1 VITRSLTAVAL
12 GAQVP
17 ATYDTAREAFQLV
30 DTDADTVV
38 LSLKDAVEA
47 NDRDI
52 TLDYKTKKKDQNQ
65 GVVQDLAGND
75 LQSFKGQPVTNVTF
89 VDPNVDLD
97 PPTVRAASIIG
108 DTLTIN
114 FSEDIDSTVP
124 KTNNFKVKIGRK
136 KSKVE
141 SIEMFDATK
150 LLAADLIDAQGVA
163 TTAPTHNSITSE
175 AEFRNLISV
184 YASSIGQSASFT
196 VVSPFDDSIT
206 NGVQATVGAESFQW
220 NVAGHGA
227 NPDAGTCPHATWD
240 GGG

>member
-1 VITRSLTAVAL
+1 M
-12 GAQVP
+12 
-17 ATYDTAREAFQLV
+17 
-30 DTDADTVV
+30 
-38 LSLKDAVEA
+38 
-47 NDRDI
+47 
-52 TLDYKTKKKDQNQ
+52 
-65 GVVQDLAGND
+65 
-75 LQSFKGQPVTNVTF
+75 
-89 VDPNVDLD
+89 
-97 PPTVRAASIIG
+97 RAASIIG
-108 DTLTIN
+108 NVLNIT